1 MIYLHIPFCK
11 SFCTY
16 CGFYSEIEVPGCYD
30 KYADEVCAE
39 IASRKNEF
47 KGSLKTL
54 YCGGGTPSL
63 LPLNSLA
70 KILLALEAIGQ
81 GGPYEEFT
89 MEVNPDDIVEKGVSY
104 VKGLI
109 GLGVNRISIGV
120 QSFDDKLLKFMNRR
134 HDAAKAVKAA
144 EIVREAGITNLS
156 LDLIFGVGGMTL
168 ESWKDTIEK
177 ALDLHPEH
185 ISCYQLSI
193 DDGSRLAEMISEG
206 TYTEASEEDCRAQ
219 YDLLCELCREKGYHH
234 YEISN
239 FALKGKEALHN
250 SGYWSREPYVG
261 LGPGAHS
268 LCGATRSWNTQNLVE
283 YGHEEEHLG
292 SEEVRLESIM
302 LPLRTDK
309 GIAASVLEK
318 ECEKGTIERL
328 ISEGALELVKGRYR
342 IPEDHFFVSDEIIR
356 ELI

>member
-16 CGFYSEIEVPGCYD
+16 CGFYSEIETPGCYA
-30 KYADEVCAE
+30 KYADEICAE
-39 IASRKNEF
+39 IKTRRSEF
-47 KGSLKTL
+47 RGSLKTL

-63 LPLNSLA
+63 LPLNALA
-70 KILLALEAIGQ
+70 KILLALGEIGQ

-89 MEVNPDDIVEKGVSY
+89 MEVNPDDIVEKGVDY

-109 GLGVNRISIGV
+109 SLGVNRISIGV
-120 QSFDDKLLKFMNRR
+120 QSFDDDLLKFMNRR
-134 HDAAKAVKAA
+134 HDAAKAEKAVD
-144 EIVREAGITNLS
+144 IVREAGITNLS
-156 LDLIFGVGGMTL
+156 LDLIFGVGGMTAD
-168 ESWKDTIEK
+168 SWKDTVKK

-193 DDGSRLAEMISEG
+193 DEGSHLAQLISDGL
-206 TYTEASEEDCRAQ
+206 YTEASEEDCREQ
-219 YDLLCELCREKGYHH
+219 YDLLCELCRERGFHH

-239 FALKGKEALHN
+239 FALPGKEALHN

-268 LCGATRSWNTQNLVE
+268 LSGATRSWNTRTLNE
-283 YGHEEEHLG
+283 YSPEFEYLG
-292 SEEVRLESIM
+292 EEEVRLESIM
-302 LPLRTDK
+302 LSLRTDR
-309 GIAASVLEK
+309 GISAEVLRKQCDPE
-318 ECEKGTIERL
+318 TIERL
-328 ISEGALELVKGRYR
+328 VSEGALSLSGGRYR